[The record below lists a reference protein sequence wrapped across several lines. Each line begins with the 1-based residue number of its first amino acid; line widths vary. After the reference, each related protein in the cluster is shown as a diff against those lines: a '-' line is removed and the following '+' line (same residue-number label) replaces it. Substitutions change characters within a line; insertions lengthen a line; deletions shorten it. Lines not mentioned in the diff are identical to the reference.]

1 MVVEADNDSSKGSS
15 GSAKSICTL
24 SIPDIIGALHE
35 KALEQCKAESSGV
48 TLTNSAFSKD
58 GKLETAGDHMICAT
72 PNLDSDVD
80 KAGAVKILQS
90 YVQWFAGPDLA
101 KKVTDGSVK
110 EILAD
115 DNGSEEPS
123 SEEAD
128 SLKESKHVPSF
139 KTWLLCEA
147 GEPPEDDSPSFEDD
161 SPSFGD
167 DSEEEPEENTSR
179 ADDTDFSDSSD
190 DSGDDPTDK
199 GKDKDKKDT
208 NDEEKKPAGY
218 YVGYSLKVEGMK
230 ESTADDAMKST
241 SALWKYAKT
250 FFDGMKITFTKLGSG
265 GSGESFTIKDIK
277 NAFGETFGKI
287 DPNKLVSNVEKE
299 LRKRYPNTPA
309 NAEIRDQKTLLSEI
323 GDQLTGEDKAK
334 IAKSKYS
341 LRIDVTESDPKKNIL
356 TTAEVADIVTSSI
369 SGLWK
374 KFKNGISRNDVI
386 YIKDYADVHR
396 NPEELKKLQNLV
408 PDHVEISNLIRKTSN
423 SGDVYENLKKKMD
436 KIADHKQG
444 ANSKLVNACL
454 KVWEELKSQFNKD
467 KERLQSLTGKAKDE
481 FFKPFA
487 DKYKKTYEKYY
498 DNSLNESICVFSQP
512 TYIVSLKK
520 LVLENFTNAI
530 NEKSEAEVESTE
542 FSSQQ
547 IDNIKSFAK
556 TYLKKNVEEP
566 NLIDIDRKDIL
577 KDKCKVLDV
586 PSDFDTKFGDFKQ
599 GILVDFTGVVRDQS
613 KKTLDESFKS
623 SIKYE
628 IMDIL
633 GEADDEDSSKEV
645 KQIDPNVV
653 YTALTMSL
661 TKNGVEEGDYAD
673 SLIEIGQVKISG
685 DGKLDES
692 ALLEANAVDRLIDK
706 NGWTKKQALK
716 PENLKLLMRDEAWKK
731 SKEKTI
737 AAVEKHFSSKSSKKD
752 PSEGKKDSNDGSSKP
767 DSPHVEKKAYILPFG
782 KEEHIAAPKA
792 EISDV
797 NLDSDVEGT
806 GRTDVYIVP
815 MPKLGYSDSDDN

>member
-15 GSAKSICTL
+15 SSAKSVCTM

-58 GKLETAGDHMICAT
+58 GKLETAGDHMICAA
-72 PNLDSDVD
+72 PSPDSDVD

-101 KKVTDGSVK
+101 KKVTDGSVN

-115 DNGSEEPS
+115 DNGSEG
-123 SEEAD
+123 AD

-147 GEPPEDDSPSFEDD
+147 DDSTGEDD

-167 DSEEEPEENTSR
+167 DVEEEPEENTSR
-179 ADDTDFSDSSD
+179 ADDTDFSDSPD
-190 DSGDDPTDK
+190 DSGDDSKDK
-199 GKDKDKKDT
+199 DEGKDKKDT
-208 NDEEKKPAGY
+208 DEEKKPAGY

-287 DPNKLVSNVEKE
+287 DPNKLVSNIEKE
-299 LRKRYPNTPA
+299 LDKRYPDTTPVSVKV
-309 NAEIRDQKTLLSEI
+309 RDQKTLLADD
-323 GDQLTGEDKAK
+323 GDKLSGEDKAK
-334 IAKSKYS
+334 IAQSQYS
-341 LRIDVTESDPKKNIL
+341 LFIKVTEHDPKKNIL
-356 TTAEVADIVTSSI
+356 TTAEIADIVTKSI

-374 KFKNGISRNDVI
+374 KFRNGVTKNDVI
-386 YIKDYADVHR
+386 YINNYADTR
-396 NPEELKKLQNLV
+396 SNPEELKKLQNLV
-408 PDHVEISNLIRKTSN
+408 PNSKEVLNIVRKNRQAS
-423 SGDVYENLKKKMD
+423 DVYDKLKKAMD
-436 KIADHKQG
+436 KIDDHKQKE
-444 ANSKLVNACL
+444 NSNLANACL
-454 KVWEELKSQFNKD
+454 KAWNELEKQITADEK
-467 KERLQSLTGKAKDE
+467 RILSLTGKAKDD
-481 FFKPFA
+481 FFMPFA

-498 DNSLNESICVFSQP
+498 DKSLNESICTFSQP

-530 NEKSEAEVESTE
+530 NEKSEAEAESIE

-547 IDNIKSFAK
+547 IDSIKSFAR
-556 TYLKKNVEEP
+556 TYLEKNVEEP
-566 NLIDIDRKDIL
+566 KIIDIDRKDIL

-599 GILVDFTGVVRDQS
+599 GILVDFTGVVKDQS

-653 YTALTMSL
+653 YAALTMAL

-673 SLIEIGQVKISG
+673 SLIKIGEVKINE

-692 ALLEANAVDRLIDK
+692 ILLEANAVDRLIDK

-737 AAVEKHFSSKSSKKD
+737 AAVEKHFSSKSSKKM
-752 PSEGKKDSNDGSSKP
+752 PPKEKDVDDGSSKP
-767 DSPHVEKKAYILPFG
+767 DSSHIEKKAYILPFG
-782 KEEHIAAPKA
+782 KEERIAAPAA

-797 NLDSDVEGT
+797 NLDSDAEGT